1 MQSTDRAWGV
11 PGVELVCGTTSGT
24 VGPTCYDSIVDY
36 NETKKG
42 FLRLFVAFLGLTAL
56 IAVVSVLSEE
66 FGKLQEKILLTSL
79 TISVASVCSMSCA
92 AFIDKKKA
100 VTLGLGGIGF
110 CTASAALVIFG
121 VWTETIAE
129 GFWKTTS
136 TVIVLA
142 VALAHAFLL
151 VLPELEEKQRWV
163 QPVSAISI
171 GVLALQIIAAI
182 VVEIDNE
189 TYYRLLAAVAIIVG
203 LETLVVPILMKLR
216 KENSATGEALALTR
230 VDGDVYRNRSGRE
243 FRVTP
248 LENDPSHPR

>member
-1 MQSTDRAWGV
+1 
-11 PGVELVCGTTSGT
+11 
-24 VGPTCYDSIVDY
+24 
-36 NETKKG
+36 
-42 FLRLFVAFLGLTAL
+42 
-56 IAVVSVLSEE
+56 
-66 FGKLQEKILLTSL
+66 
-79 TISVASVCSMSCA
+79 
-92 AFIDKKKA
+92 
-100 VTLGLGGIGF
+100 
-110 CTASAALVIFG
+110 